1 MKNITSNIMEQKE
14 LNWFDRQALQF
25 EESRFAAMTI
35 LLTLQS
41 CIGSIAVMFA
51 LQHDAVV
58 QLCLSAA
65 VTMGANSLFIAQ
77 GPAKWCLGSFYISI
91 IVNLIIIFFNV
102 LVL

>member
-1 MKNITSNIMEQKE
+1 MKNITSNTMEQRE
-14 LNWFDRQALQF
+14 LNWFERQALQF

-51 LQHDAVV
+51 LQQEAII
-58 QLCLSAA
+58 QLCLSAV

-77 GPAKWCLGSFYISI
+77 GPAKWCIGSFYVSI
-91 IVNLIIIFFNV
+91 ILNFTIILFNV
-102 LVL
+102 LAF